1 MEPTPAD
8 RPAAAPPVAGPAAR
22 EASRTGSPNVPQNA
36 QGNAPKRPGMVTRVR
51 RVLDAMSMSAVI
63 FWVALSMGLLL
74 VWVQTTSNWM
84 TALCSLVWA
93 ITAVVLVGR
102 FDGQHAAAVRRRH
115 VAAS

>member
-22 EASRTGSPNVPQNA
+22 EASRAGA
-36 QGNAPKRPGMVTRVR
+36 QDARGTAPKRPGMVTRVR
-51 RVLDAMSMSAVI
+51 RVLDAMSMSAVV

-84 TALCSLVWA
+84 TAFCSLVWA

-102 FDGQHAAAVRRRH
+102 FDGQHAAAARRRH